1 MTKMIH
7 DHNQDTVMR
16 DALILLSEKRDI
28 EFIGSILE
36 RLEKYATAF
45 KKNQDPG
52 KQDLID
58 LEYDLIVYSRLL
70 PFKLIQSYP
79 QVDVMAFNKILDS
92 YKDFASLL
100 ADTFNYYDTAD
111 TTQLPAK
118 IRKHFEN

>member
-1 MTKMIH
+1 MIH

-45 KKNQDPG
+45 EKNQDPG
-52 KQDLID
+52 EQNLIE

-79 QVDVMAFNKILDS
+79 QIDVMALNDVLDS
-92 YKDFASLL
+92 YDDFMSLL
-100 ADTFNYYDTAD
+100 ADTFKYYDTAD
-111 TTQLPAK
+111 TSMLPAK

>member
-1 MTKMIH
+1 MIH
-7 DHNQDTVMR
+7 DHNQDTIMR
-16 DALILLSEKRDI
+16 DALVLLSEKRDI

-100 ADTFNYYDTAD
+100 ADTVNYYDTDD
-111 TTQLPAK
+111 TTLLPAK